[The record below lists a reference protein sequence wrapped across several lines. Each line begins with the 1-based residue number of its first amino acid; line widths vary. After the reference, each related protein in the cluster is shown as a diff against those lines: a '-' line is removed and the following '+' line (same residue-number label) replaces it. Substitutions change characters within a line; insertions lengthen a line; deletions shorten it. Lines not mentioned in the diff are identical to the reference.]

1 MSAAFLHTCSWEMHQ
16 YDYDACI
23 EGCFMIL
30 DTHWLLSVIAV
41 IETWEHFFDSVDL
54 LTKLFERRRIYI
66 SIGEHPASQD
76 MR

>member
-1 MSAAFLHTCSWEMHQ
+1 
-16 YDYDACI
+16 
-23 EGCFMIL
+23 MIL